1 MQNKYEALAELLKDE
16 ETAKSVL
23 GSSPEEAQANLK
35 AKGLDFSLEEL
46 KKMAESALA
55 STDGKGELNEDTLD
69 NVSGGVF
76 RPAIMSALSPA
87 ILRVMVGSAI
97 IWRRKW

>member
-1 MQNKYEALAELLKDE
+1 MQDKYEALAEFLKDE

-23 GSSPEEAQANLK
+23 GSSPEEAQTNLQ

-55 STDGKGELNEDTLD
+55 STDSKGELNEDTLD
-69 NVSGGVF
+69 NVSGGII
-76 RPAIMSALSPA
+76 RSAIMPALSPA
-87 ILRVMVGSAI
+87 ILRMMVGSAI
-97 IWRRKW
+97 IWRKKW